1 MAAAQTVAK
10 TLGDASHDITHDFYG
25 AWLMSDDATMKS
37 ETTAQASG
45 GHGAEVV
52 GLDGTSKALVLG
64 GFGSLNLLVV
74 AAAFFLKRTMAREAA
89 VKAAHQVARVAK
101 GSDQ

>member
-1 MAAAQTVAK
+1 MASARAVAK

-25 AWLMSDDATMKS
+25 VWLMSDDATMKS
-37 ETTAQASG
+37 ETTTAASG

-52 GLDGTSKALVLG
+52 ALDGTSKALVLG

-74 AAAFFLKRTMAREAA
+74 AAAFFLKKTMTQEAA
-89 VKAAHQVARVAK
+89 VKAAHQAVRVAK
-101 GSDQ
+101 GSGQ